1 MANFLNLLLLSQT
14 QDLRFEGQVLVLK
27 ELLIRAHYKDAR
39 FEGPSIRMDARRHSP
54 GDGGSCQ
61 SAAFSIGRIVFQ
73 AAIALAFIT
82 SWKDFHRLVEKAL
95 RERQRADLL
104 NLGEARR
111 IALIHPA
118 PYPLMFNQFNRK
130 RLLGVAILLLTL
142 MAGCGK
148 KPNTTG
154 AAGKSAPVPV
164 NVGKA
169 IKKEMPFDLRAIGNV
184 EAIST
189 VDIKAQV
196 GGELVAV
203 NFAEGQEV
211 KKGDLLFSI
220 QPKLYATQ
228 MAQAEANLARDR
240 AQAANARRE
249 ATRSVE
255 LGSKGAVSKEQL
267 EQSHAQAEALE
278 STVKADEAMLEI
290 ARVQL
295 GYTSIRSPIDG
306 RTGALQVQAGNLIK
320 ASADTAMVTVNQIAP
335 IYVSFALPE
344 QFLTELRNGMAAREI
359 KVTALNPRDNT
370 PLAEGRLTFIN
381 NSVDMATGTIV
392 LKATFSNED
401 HALWPGAYV
410 DAVLHLSME
419 SDAIV
424 VPTSAISIGQA
435 GQQIYVIKADG
446 TAELRNVTVTRAVG
460 QESIIKTGVQAD
472 ETIVVNGQSR
482 LVPGAKVEIKPV

>member
-1 MANFLNLLLLSQT
+1 
-14 QDLRFEGQVLVLK
+14 
-27 ELLIRAHYKDAR
+27 
-39 FEGPSIRMDARRHSP
+39 
-54 GDGGSCQ
+54 
-61 SAAFSIGRIVFQ
+61 
-73 AAIALAFIT
+73 
-82 SWKDFHRLVEKAL
+82 
-95 RERQRADLL
+95 
-104 NLGEARR
+104 
-111 IALIHPA
+111 
-118 PYPLMFNQFNRK
+118 
-130 RLLGVAILLLTL
+130 
-142 MAGCGK
+142 
-148 KPNTTG
+148 
-154 AAGKSAPVPV
+154 
-164 NVGKA
+164 
-169 IKKEMPFDLRAIGNV
+169 
-184 EAIST
+184 
-189 VDIKAQV
+189 
-196 GGELVAV
+196 
-203 NFAEGQEV
+203 
-211 KKGDLLFSI
+211 
-220 QPKLYATQ
+220 
-228 MAQAEANLARDR
+228 
-240 AQAANARRE
+240 
-249 ATRSVE
+249 
-255 LGSKGAVSKEQL
+255 KEQL

-344 QFLTELRNGMAAREI
+344 QFLAELRNGMASREI

-410 DAVLHLSME
+410 DAVLHLSIE
-419 SDAIV
+419 PDAIV

-435 GQQIYVIKADG
+435 GQQIYVIKDDG